1 MIVIVLSEY
10 GYKEA
15 AFGLG
20 LSYGKT
26 SGMDFREYN
35 DPSEQEKVMQKLA
48 GKGNG
53 HDKFLRML
61 TVTLDITAPL
71 YWWKEFDTY
80 KVGTT
85 AQSESTMH
93 TVAKRK
99 FVPSDFEGTH
109 TRQETIDYLNKVREE
124 YARHKEKGN
133 AKGMDA
139 CWRSI
144 IENMPM
150 SYRQR
155 RIVTTNYAALRNI
168 ISQRKGHKLFEWAEF
183 IRAIETGVKHPN
195 LLGA

>member
-1 MIVIVLSEY
+1 MIAIVLSEY

-26 SGMDFREYN
+26 SDMDFRGYN

-61 TVTLDITAPL
+61 TVTLDITAPM

-80 KVGTT
+80 KVGTV

-93 TVAKRK
+93 TITKRLLCRA
-99 FVPSDFEGTH
+99 DFEGS
-109 TRQETIDYLNKVREE
+109 ID
-124 YARHKEKGN
+124 N
-133 AKGMDA
+133 AELAQINNLIESYKHSTDNSKLIWYM
-139 CWRSI
+139 I
-144 IENMPM
+144 INRLPM
-150 SYRQR
+150 GFLQR

-183 IRAIETGVKHPN
+183 IRAIENGVKHPN